1 MDKRKIK
8 IGFLGYG
15 TRALDALM
23 EHPLYEVKYF
33 WAPEKRLCKDVYDAQ
48 ERYKDLLKME
58 VVKNNDNLVDKLKD
72 VEDVECFLMNACPII
87 LNEKVLKEMTFY
99 NIHPGNL
106 ENNRGHQPHLWTV
119 LLGEKESEITLHTV
133 CTGIDEGDI
142 IASPKVEITE
152 RDNAL
157 DVLDRLEDQIPLLLD
172 RLYEHLVNG
181 QPPQKTIMG
190 GGYRRIMIPDD
201 YKIDFAEA
209 KSHADF
215 ELQMDRKIRARSM
228 NHGAFFVYEGNRIYV
243 DKLLAK
249 DVGEYSDAL
258 VVHERDSK
266 QIIVEVNKCKYTFHI
281 NKIQPETKGE

>member
-23 EHPLYEVKYF
+23 EHPLYEVKCF
-33 WAPEKRLCKDVYDAQ
+33 WAPEKKLCKDVYDAA
-48 ERYKDLLKME
+48 ERYQNLLKME
-58 VVKNNDNLVDKLKD
+58 VVKDNKELVDKLK
-72 VEDVECFLMNACPII
+72 ELEGVECFLMNACPII
-87 LNEKVLKEMTFY
+87 LKENVLKEMPFY

-133 CTGIDEGDI
+133 GTGIDEGDI
-142 IASPKVEITE
+142 IALQKVEITE

-172 RLYEHLVNG
+172 RLYDHLVNG
-181 QPPQKTIMG
+181 RPAQKTIMG
-190 GGYRRIMIPDD
+190 GGYRQIMIPDD
-201 YKIDFAEA
+201 YKIDFSEAERCT
-209 KSHADF
+209 DF

-228 NHGAFFVYEGNRIYV
+228 NHGAFFVYDGKRIYV
-243 DKLLAK
+243 DQLLGK
-249 DVGEYSDAL
+249 DAGEYSDVL
-258 VVHERDSK
+258 VVHERETE
-266 QIIVEVNKCKYTFHI
+266 QIVVEVNKCKYTFHI
-281 NKIQPETKGE
+281 NKIQPETEGE